1 MTKTLKQPDLPLV
14 GPQGSELLPDEL
26 RQKVGLVLP
35 QELAT
40 ALNATEQTLASWRS
54 TNQGPD
60 FVKLG
65 KGVFYR
71 IDDIRAW
78 VNRRVTTMNVA

>member
-1 MTKTLKQPDLPLV
+1 MTEELPLE
-14 GPQGSELLPDEL
+14 GPQGSEPLPDAL
-26 RQKVGLVLP
+26 RDKVGLILP
-35 QELAT
+35 QELAA

-65 KGVFYR
+65 KAVFYR
-71 IDDIRAW
+71 LDDIRAW
-78 VNRRVTTMNVA
+78 VNRRVTAMTVA